1 MELFQDRLK
10 KEKDFNI
17 AILTPLS
24 IILASPRFIY
34 MREQLL
40 VIMEGEP
47 RKLNERELAIRLS
60 YFLWSSPPDATLIN
74 LAKSNKLKQN
84 LSQQVERMLRDP
96 KARNF
101 VDGLAHQWL
110 DMKSYILLDFFQF
123 GLRYYREFDQ
133 SARNASREEVYQ
145 TMLHLLRSN
154 EEGQLNKLLKSDFVV
169 VNAILANIYG
179 IQGVEGDEFR
189 RVQLNEGSPRGGL
202 MGMVA
207 INAMGSDGVESSP
220 VERGVWTL
228 RHVLNDPPPPAPA
241 NVPMLNRING
251 KMTKREKLIAHQE
264 EPQCASCHR
273 KIDPIGFGL
282 ENFDAIGQLY
292 SWRKT
297 DPHVR
302 SAKNRQGIIDASGAF
317 YKGPSFNNFME
328 LRDQLNDEK
337 DAFARGFIEALV
349 EYSLGRP
356 YAFTDEEMV
365 DKLLAVVKKKDYQM
379 SARLCQSY
387 CPY

>member
-1 MELFQDRLK
+1 MTHHFKIISDFALVAYRYKKPRPEFIKGLMELFQDRLAK
-10 KEKDFNI
+10 GKNFDV
-17 AILTPLS
+17 AIRTPLS

-34 MREQLL
+34 MREPG
-40 VIMEGEP
+40 VEGDP

-60 YFLWSSPPDATLIN
+60 YFLWSSPPDSTLIS
-74 LAKSNKLKQN
+74 LAKAGKLKQN
-84 LSQQVERMLRDP
+84 LSQQVERMLKDP

-110 DMKSYILLDFFQF
+110 DMKRLDFFQF
-123 GLRYYREFDQ
+123 GLKQYREFDQ

-251 KMTKREKLIAHQE
+251 KMTKRGKLIAHQE

-273 KIDPIGFGL
+273 KIDPIGL
-282 ENFDAIGQLY
+282 AWKILM
-292 SWRKT
+292 
-297 DPHVR
+297 P
-302 SAKNRQGIIDASGAF
+302 SADG
-317 YKGPSFNNFME
+317 
-328 LRDQLNDEK
+328 EK
-337 DAFARGFIEALV
+337 RIL
-349 EYSLGRP
+349 
-356 YAFTDEEMV
+356 M
-365 DKLLAVVKKKDYQM
+365 
-379 SARLCQSY
+379 
-387 CPY
+387 